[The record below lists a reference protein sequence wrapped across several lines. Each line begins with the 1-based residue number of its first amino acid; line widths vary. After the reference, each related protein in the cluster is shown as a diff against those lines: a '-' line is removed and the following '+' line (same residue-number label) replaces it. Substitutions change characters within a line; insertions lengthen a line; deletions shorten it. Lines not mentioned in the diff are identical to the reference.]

1 MIEAISGVRSSRSP
15 PRLQA
20 DHRRPHQIKVPRDAG
35 TCTKCPMEVRIQ
47 SADGP
52 WRCQVRLRRET
63 DENGKPLPSIQETT
77 FGGPVGESQL
87 VEAILQRAQ
96 LAILNPSVRDS
107 TKFVSLD
114 LKSIGDGLL
123 LGSKKQLDFSSN
135 LSASTSLGRTGRIW
149 RLSTFQCVHGF
160 GLAAEMAFLT
170 PPGSQGIVANGEQRT
185 IELVK
190 SLVTKYIKGNSLILV
205 ALTIGGESP

>member
-87 VEAILQRAQ
+87 VEAILKRAQ

-135 LSASTSLGRTGRIW
+135 LSASTSLGRT
-149 RLSTFQCVHGF
+149 
-160 GLAAEMAFLT
+160 
-170 PPGSQGIVANGEQRT
+170 
-185 IELVK
+185 
-190 SLVTKYIKGNSLILV
+190 
-205 ALTIGGESP
+205 